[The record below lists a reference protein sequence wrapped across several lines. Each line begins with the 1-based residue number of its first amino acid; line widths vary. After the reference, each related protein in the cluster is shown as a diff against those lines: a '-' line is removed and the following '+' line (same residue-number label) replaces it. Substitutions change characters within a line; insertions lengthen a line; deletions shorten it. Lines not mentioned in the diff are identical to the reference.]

1 MNCAVHTEIPAAAY
15 CRSCGKP
22 LCEEC
27 KRTASGTVF
36 CADHAPAAGT
46 GAVSAASPDSGASPV
61 LAALLGTIP
70 GVGAIYN
77 GQYGKGLVHAVF
89 FGLLVSLLASG
100 SVTGGFE
107 PLIGIILTAFIFYM
121 CIEAYHT
128 ARKRQRGEPVEEFSG
143 LLAVG
148 LDSGHN
154 ASAALVLIGLGVVL
168 LLNTLEIVQLRQ
180 VVRYWP
186 VLLILAWVY
195 MLVNR
200 VSEARRIEG
209 EADER
214 Q

>member
-27 KRTASGTVF
+27 KRTAGGTIF
-36 CADHAPAAGT
+36 CAEHAPAAGVSP
-46 GAVSAASPDSGASPV
+46 VSAGSPDTGASPV

-77 GQYGKGLVHAVF
+77 GQYGKGLVHAVI
-89 FGLLVSLLASG
+89 FGLLVSILASG
-100 SVTGGFE
+100 SMGGME
-107 PLIGIILTAFIFYM
+107 PLIGILLTAFIFYM

-143 LLAVG
+143 LLAG
-148 LDSGHN
+148 GRLEPHNTSG
-154 ASAALVLIGLGVVL
+154 AFVLIALGVIL
-168 LLNTLEIVQLRQ
+168 LLNTLDLIRFRQ
-180 VVRYWP
+180 VARYWP
-186 VLLILAWVY
+186 VLLILAGVY

-200 VSEARRIEG
+200 LSEARRIGG

-214 Q
+214 R